1 MLEILLS
8 EAAEALTLKPRD
20 EDQRS
25 INMKTRMDL

>member
-8 EAAEALTLKPRD
+8 EAAEALTLKLQD